1 MKKILCLAFVFFTAI
16 GVFAQEKTVQKAEFR
31 KIYDASV
38 RLLSTKARRVINTD
52 TNEMHIHYSNTS
64 SKPYRVIRS
73 TSKGV
78 IKVLPGVGSH
88 SINEA
93 NLPAGN
99 KKTEQIT
106 IGGKQYTREGDG
118 KWDVEAV
125 KGVAKAKSTSKSEN
139 TTSSIDKYTEY
150 KFLGNEKLGNQ
161 DTKVYLVIVKNR
173 PVKSEFTSQAVL
185 NKTIKYWFGKDG
197 ILLKN
202 ESKGEW
208 SDAGKPLLITH
219 DIKVTELDPKIK
231 IKAPALEIKALKP
244 KTKARKIN

>member
-1 MKKILCLAFVFFTAI
+1 MKKIFCLAFVLFTSI
-16 GVFAQEKTVQKAEFR
+16 GVFAQEKTIQKAEFR

-106 IGGKQYTREGDG
+106 IGGKQYTREADG
-118 KWDVEAV
+118 KWEVKAV
-125 KGVAKAKSTSKSEN
+125 KAADKPKSTSKLEK
-139 TTSSIDKYTEY
+139 TISSIDKYTEY
-150 KFLGNEKLGNQ
+150 KFIGTEKLGNQ
-161 DTKVYLVIVKNR
+161 NTKVYLVIVKNR
-173 PVKSEFTSQAVL
+173 PVKSEYSSKSVVNGTRKF
-185 NKTIKYWFGKDG
+185 WFGKDG
-197 ILLKN
+197 IL
-202 ESKGEW
+202 SKSEVKMEW

-231 IKAPALEIKALKP
+231 ITAPKV
-244 KTKARKIN
+244 N